1 MFDTAR
7 LLVWKMEC
15 TGPRFDSSSSSSFVG
30 RFGSVG
36 SVVVF
41 CEGEIVYLLL
51 MFVDVAAA
59 AAIVLVPLREI

>member
-1 MFDTAR
+1 
-7 LLVWKMEC
+7 MEC
-15 TGPRFDSSSSSSFVG
+15 TGPRFDSSSSSSSFVG